1 VREARAEV
9 AERDFAESEQ
19 KHCENEVW
27 SDEREISHHFI
38 A

>member
-1 VREARAEV
+1 MREARAKV

-19 KHCENEVW
+19 KHCENEIG
-27 SDEREISHHFI
+27 SDEREIVHHFI